1 MFIANVV
8 VGEHILD
15 RAIFWDLKE
24 ASEYAQETVKHKVW
38 ELGNGQFYY
47 GSVEARVYEPS
58 LYVTTDYKDEYILS
72 FVGPIRDSTN
82 VL

>member
-1 MFIANVV
+1 MFITHAV
-8 VGEHILD
+8 VGEHILY

-24 ASEYAQETVKHKVW
+24 ASEYAQETVRHKVW

-47 GSVEARVYEPS
+47 GSVDARVYEPP
-58 LYVTTDYKDEYILS
+58 LYVTTDYTDEYILS
-72 FVGPIRDSTN
+72 FTGPIRDSTN

>member
-15 RAIFWDLKE
+15 RAVFWDIKE
-24 ASEYAQETVKHKVW
+24 ASTYAQEATKHKVW
-38 ELGNGQFYY
+38 ELGNGKFYY
-47 GSVEARVYEPS
+47 GDVESRIYEPS
-58 LYVTTDYKDEYILS
+58 LYTTSDYVDEYILS
-72 FVGPIRDSTN
+72 FVGPLQNSTN